1 MTATTATQPGTPSG
15 RREPVSP
22 RSSSGLLKLALRA
35 SLAALMLGGVAFL
48 TACEDKAIGR
58 VCEAQADGGLNE
70 VVLNAQAL
78 ECPSRVCLRPAR
90 DLAKSEEVDTTALCT
105 AECSKDSD
113 CDGAETRNASNSRD
127 KRCKSGFV
135 CGVARVT
142 GTAFCCK
149 KLCMCKDFL
158 VIPPTGLET
167 PAVCNKSVNPG
178 VCPVGG

>member
-1 MTATTATQPGTPSG
+1 MTATSATLPG
-15 RREPVSP
+15 P
-22 RSSSGLLKLALRA
+22 RSGWRVPVQTRAISLFSMLTAVATLALA
-35 SLAALMLGGVAFL
+35 G
-48 TACEDKAIGR
+48 CEDKAIGR
-58 VCEAQADGGLNE
+58 VCEAQADGGQNE

-90 DLAKSEEVDTTALCT
+90 DLALSADVDTTALCT

-113 CDGAETRNASNSRD
+113 CDGAETRNSNNTRD

-158 VIPPTGLET
+158 VIPASGLET
-167 PAVCNKSVNPG
+167 PAVCDTSRNPG
-178 VCPVGG
+178 VCPVGN